1 MTARVDASRAH
12 EVTLPLRTKGPNG
25 GHEHWRTVHRRRKAE
40 RSDAAVCC
48 RALCLRVGLPAV
60 VTLVRQSSGTLD
72 DDNLRGAL
80 KGIRDGVADAFGVP
94 DNDPG
99 LCWEYGQE
107 RAPRGVY
114 GVRIEV
120 VTGGPA

>member
-40 RSDAAVCC
+40 RADA
-48 RALCLRVGLPAV
+48 CLVVRPIARRVGLPTV
-60 VTLVRQSSGTLD
+60 VRLVRLSAGELD

-80 KGIRDGVADAFGVP
+80 KGIRDGVADAFEVA

-99 LCWEYGQE
+99 LRWEYGQE
-107 RAPRGVY
+107 RAPRGVF

-120 VTGGPA
+120 TGGPA